1 VYIVRISDRFIDNGV
16 TGGFFLAGQFILL
29 ALWGLTGWVNP
40 LIHLNV
46 SSTLQPTVNAL
57 LATLGI
63 ISIFFFG
70 LLLDLLATGFCPFIQ
85 KEIISMKSHLDHNQ
99 DWLVDIEEEDAYF
112 KEGSTTFVTS
122 YNRPSSSD
130 QPTSN
135 TNPSSFAE
143 LQRKKYNR
151 NLYIS
156 LFHQWMERRQQRNK
170 SAETHQA
177 EEPPEKILIVSYY
190 RLRYFFNSYV
200 LLNSGLTQ
208 LDTLTDQ
215 VHWWRASRSI
225 CIATVVWVFEPLI
238 VLLIWLAEA
247 VFARQWLPNLA
258 TVAYFIISWVVLFL
272 LTFLTFSMTDTAFAR
287 MCSTLFSLTRV
298 TYVKKMSEH
307 SSSELQ
313 NRNTQ

>member
-1 VYIVRISDRFIDNGV
+1 VRISDRFIDNGV

-57 LATLGI
+57 LVALGI

-70 LLLDLLATGFCPFIQ
+70 LLLDLLATGFSPFIDE
-85 KEIISMKSHLDHNQ
+85 EIISMKSHLDHNQ
-99 DWLVDIEEEDAYF
+99 DWLVDIEKEDSYF
-112 KEGSTTFVTS
+112 KNGCDNFKAAYGSPF
-122 YNRPSSSD
+122 R
-130 QPTSN
+130 
-135 TNPSSFAE
+135 A
-143 LQRKKYNR
+143 KMYNR
-151 NLYIS
+151 NLYIR
-156 LFHQWMERRQQRNK
+156 LFHHLWMHLWMKLRHGSMQSDTAFQ
-170 SAETHQA
+170 
-177 EEPPEKILIVSYY
+177 EEEKLIVNYY

-200 LLNSGLTQ
+200 LLNSGLSQ

-215 VHWWRASRSI
+215 VHWWRASRAI
-225 CIATVVWVFEPLI
+225 CIATVVWAFEPLF

-247 VFARQWLPNLA
+247 VFIRQWLPDLT
-258 TVAYFIISWVVLFL
+258 TVVHFIISWPILFL
-272 LTFLTFSMTDTAFAR
+272 LTFLTFSIANTAFAR

-298 TYVKKMSEH
+298 TYVKKKSDH